1 MKVELQCFVGDEGG
15 EGGDYE
21 DGRSSRRVGEG
32 SQEGAL
38 RREKE
43 EAEVK
48 RFAAVLVGVGESW

>member
-21 DGRSSRRVGEG
+21 DARSSRRGGEG
-32 SQEGAL
+32 SREGAL